1 MKKLLIAPLAV
12 AALALTG
19 LVPSANGT
27 ATTGNDDLTTV
38 AATAKCKSL
47 TALSTVHVRKS
58 ATTKSTSLRLWYKGT
73 KGCDI
78 KGVDG
83 GSYKNTCGIASYH
96 YWRKVNYRGTVG
108 YVPNVCVKYS

>member
-1 MKKLLIAPLAV
+1 MKKLLIAPLAA
-12 AALALTG
+12 AALALIG
-19 LVPSANGT
+19 FVPSASGA
-27 ATTGNDDLTTV
+27 ATVGSDGMATV

-58 ATTKSTSLRLWYKGT
+58 ASTKSTSLRLWYKGT

-83 GSYKNTCGIASYH
+83 GSYKNTCGIDSYH

>member
-1 MKKLLIAPLAV
+1 MKKLLIAPVAV
-12 AALALTG
+12 AALALAG
-19 LVPSANGT
+19 IVPSASGA
-27 ATTGNDDLTTV
+27 ATVQNDDMTTV

-47 TALSTVHVRKS
+47 TALSNVNVRKS
-58 ATTKSTSLRLWYKGT
+58 ASTKSTILRLWYKGT

-83 GSYKNTCGIASYH
+83 GSYKNACGIKSYH

>member
-12 AALALTG
+12 AALALAG
-19 LVPSANGT
+19 FVPSASGP
-27 ATTGNDDLTTV
+27 ATVKGEDMATV
-38 AATAKCKSL
+38 AATANCKSL

-58 ATTKSTSLRLWYKGT
+58 ASTRSTSLRLWYKGT

-83 GSYKNTCGIASYH
+83 GSYRNTCGIDSYH

>member
-1 MKKLLIAPLAV
+1 LKKLLIAPLAA

-19 LVPSANGT
+19 LVPSASGA
-27 ATTGNDDLTTV
+27 ATVKSDDMATV
-38 AATAKCKSL
+38 AATASCKSL

-58 ATTKSTSLRLWYKGT
+58 ASTSSTSLRLWYKGT

-83 GSYKNTCGIASYH
+83 GSYKNTCGIDSYH